1 MHYDRRVRLRALVT
15 VSFALLCILAPAV
28 SATAAPTTV
37 RLSVVGMP
45 RTATAG
51 TPFTL
56 TVKATDTGPLAA
68 GGLTIQV
75 GVSKITGLGAKPGLI
90 LGPWM
95 KLTKHIAQLG
105 AGKSRTVVF
114 HVLIPRTPTKGLI
127 GTLGAAFVGP
137 GGYWV
142 GPSLAV
148 RSPTGTKWT
157 GAGTKNADVV
167 NISLS

>member
-1 MHYDRRVRLRALVT
+1 MRLRGLIT
-15 VSFALLCILAPAV
+15 LPFGLLCVLAPVAG
-28 SATAAPTTV
+28 ATAPPTTV
-37 RLSVVGMP
+37 RLAVVGMP
-45 RTATAG
+45 KTATAG

-68 GGLTIQV
+68 SGLTIQI

-95 KLTKHIAQLG
+95 KLTKHVAQLA
-105 AGKSRTVVF
+105 AGQSRTVVF
-114 HVLIPRTPTKGLI
+114 HVLIPRTATKALV
-127 GTLGAAFVGP
+127 GTLGGAFVGP

-142 GPSLAV
+142 GPSLTV
-148 RSPTGTKWT
+148 RSPAGTKWT

-167 NISLS
+167 NITLS